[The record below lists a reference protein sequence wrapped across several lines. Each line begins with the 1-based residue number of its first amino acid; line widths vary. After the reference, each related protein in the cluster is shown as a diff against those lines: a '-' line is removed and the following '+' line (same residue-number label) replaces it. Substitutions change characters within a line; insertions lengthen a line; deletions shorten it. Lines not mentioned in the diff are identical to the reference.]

1 MSTGYE
7 PLAGG
12 AALQKQLDAM
22 VDRASDWEPAFG
34 AVIESF
40 HAIEKERFNAN
51 GPGWLPLAEATIAM
65 TGSWARTNQ
74 NFDEILQ
81 DTGVLMA
88 SITSEGEG
96 SYSILTPFS
105 VEAGTTVPYAHW
117 HQTGGFRL
125 HASGAGWP
133 PQRKIVDL
141 DSGAAEVWAAILE
154 GWLMS
159 GEVEMSAL

>member
-40 HAIEKERFNAN
+40 HAIEKARFNAN
-51 GPGWLPLAEATIAM
+51 GPGWLPLAEATISM

-88 SITSEGEG
+88 SITSEVCGV
-96 SYSILTPFS
+96 SK
-105 VEAGTTVPYAHW
+105 TTVRVFSPNGPVPSRVFEARGATVTALARTVCVAELLGVSLST
-117 HQTGGFRL
+117 QRAKLTR
-125 HASGAGWP
+125 AS
-133 PQRKIVDL
+133 
-141 DSGAAEVWAAILE
+141 
-154 GWLMS
+154 
-159 GEVEMSAL
+159 